1 MVFTSHLFL
10 FGFLPVTLLGYWALR
25 PAGVRLAWLT
35 LASYVFY
42 AAWSWMYLP
51 LMLASTCTDFA
62 AGHVI
67 ARSQSPA
74 RRKAVLIAAL
84 SVNLGLLALFKY
96 AGFFADT
103 TDGLLALFG
112 LGKPVP
118 ILRLVLPLGISF
130 YTFNSLSYTIDVYR
144 GRIPPERSLLRY
156 CAFVALFPHLIAGPI
171 VRYEQMAHQ
180 LARLRPRLTADMAS
194 RGLFFIACGCSKK
207 LLIADSLAPDVN
219 RLYAAHAHLGLT
231 GGWLAALGYSL
242 QLYFDFSGYSDIA
255 VGLALLLGFD
265 FPQNFNSPF
274 KAANI
279 SDFWRRWHMSLS
291 GWLRDYL
298 YIPLGGSRGGTARS
312 ARNLAIVMLLGG
324 LWHGAAATFVVWGAI
339 HGVLLAGH
347 AVLRARGWTPS
358 SRVVNRLATF
368 VCVVAA
374 FVVFRSSGLR
384 SAGDVLGSMIGLGG
398 LEHGSALTG
407 LLDTRFAL
415 TIGALLVFVN
425 VVPNTW
431 QVRFDGSF
439 AKGLAYGAL
448 LASAILAIAGP
459 SPFLYYQF

>member
-1 MVFTSHLFL
+1 
-10 FGFLPVTLLGYWALR
+10 
-25 PAGVRLAWLT
+25 
-35 LASYVFY
+35 
-42 AAWSWMYLP
+42 
-51 LMLASTCTDFA
+51 MLASTCTDFI
-62 AGHVI
+62 AGHLI
-67 ARSQSPA
+67 ARSSNASA
-74 RRKAVLIAAL
+74 RRAYLIVAL
-84 SVNLGLLALFKY
+84 TINLGLLVIFKY
-96 AGFFADT
+96 AGFFADST
-103 TDGLLALFG
+103 NGLLARLGFG
-112 LGKPVP
+112 QPVP
-118 ILRLVLPLGISF
+118 VVHLVLALGISF
-130 YTFNSLSYTIDVYR
+130 YTFNSMSYTIDVYR

-156 CAFVALFPHLIAGPI
+156 CAFVSLFPHLIAGPI
-171 VRYEQMAHQ
+171 VRYEQMARQ

-219 RLYAAHAHLGLT
+219 RLFAAHAHLGLI
-231 GGWLAALGYSL
+231 GAWLAALGYSL

-298 YIPLGGSRGGTARS
+298 FIPLGGSRGGTAQS
-312 ARNLAIVMLLGG
+312 ARNIAIVMLLGG

-339 HGVLLAGH
+339 HGVMLASH
-347 AVLRARGWTPS
+347 ATLRARGLTPS
-358 SRVVNRLATF
+358 NAAFNRVATF

-374 FVVFRSSGLR
+374 FVVFRASSLS
-384 SAGDVLGSMIGLGG
+384 SAGDVLGGMVGLGG
-398 LEHGSALTG
+398 VEHGSAISALV
-407 LLDTRFAL
+407 DSRFAL

-431 QVRFDGSF
+431 QVQFDGSLR
-439 AKGLAYGAL
+439 KGLVYGVL
-448 LASAILAIAGP
+448 LASAVLAIAGP

>member
-1 MVFTSHLFL
+1 MVFTSHVFL

-25 PAGVRLAWLT
+25 PARLRLAWLT

-42 AAWSWMYLP
+42 AAWSWKFLP
-51 LMLASTCTDFA
+51 LMVASTCTDFI
-62 AGHVI
+62 AGRLI
-67 ARSQSPA
+67 ARSGNA
-74 RRKAVLIAAL
+74 TVRRAYLILAL
-84 SVNLGLLALFKY
+84 TINLGLLALFKY
-96 AGFFADT
+96 AGFFADSA
-103 TDGLLALFG
+103 DGFLALLGF
-112 LGKPVP
+112 GKPLP
-118 ILRLVLPLGISF
+118 IVRLVLPLGISF
-130 YTFNSLSYTIDVYR
+130 YTFNSMSYTIDVYR

-171 VRYEQMAHQ
+171 VRYEQMARQ

-219 RLYAAHAHLGLT
+219 RLFADHAHLGLT
-231 GGWLAALGYSL
+231 GAWLAALGYSL

-298 YIPLGGSRGGTARS
+298 FIPLGGSRGGMARS
-312 ARNLAIVMLLGG
+312 ARNIAIVMLLGG

-339 HGVLLAGH
+339 HGTMLAGH

-358 SRVVNRLATF
+358 SAALNRLVTF

-374 FVVFRSSGLR
+374 FVVFRSSGLGG
-384 SAGDVLGSMIGLGG
+384 AGDVLGGMIGLGG
-398 LEHGSALTG
+398 VEHGTAISAL
-407 LLDTRFAL
+407 LVSRFAL
-415 TIGALLVFVN
+415 TIGGLLAFVN
-425 VVPNTW
+425 FAPNTW
-431 QVRFDGSF
+431 QVQFDGSF
-439 AKGLAYGAL
+439 RKGLAYGAL

>member
-1 MVFTSHLFL
+1 MVFTSHIFL
-10 FGFLPVTLLGYWALR
+10 FGFLPITLLGYWGLR
-25 PAGVRLAWLT
+25 SARLRLGWLT
-35 LASYVFY
+35 LASYIFY
-42 AAWSWMYLP
+42 AAWSWKFLP
-51 LMLASTCTDFA
+51 LMLASTCTDFI
-62 AGHVI
+62 AGRVI
-67 ARSQSPA
+67 ASDERQWVKRTA
-74 RRKAVLIAAL
+74 LISAL
-84 SVNLGLLALFKY
+84 TLNLGILAVFKY

-103 TDGLLALFG
+103 TDGLLAL
-112 LGKPVP
+112 LGVGSPLP
-118 ILRLVLPLGISF
+118 ILHLVLPLGISF
-130 YTFNSLSYTIDVYR
+130 YTFNSMSYTIDVYR
-144 GRIPPERSLLRY
+144 GRLAPEQSLLRY

-171 VRYEQMAHQ
+171 VRYEQMKHQ
-180 LARLRPRLTADMAS
+180 LARLHPRLTADMAS

-231 GGWLAALGYSL
+231 AAWLAALGYSL

-274 KAANI
+274 KAPNI
-279 SDFWRRWHMSLS
+279 ADFWRRWHMSLS

-339 HGVLLAGH
+339 HGTLLAGH
-347 AVLRARGWTPS
+347 AVLRARGWTPN
-358 SRVVNRLATF
+358 SRIFNRLVTF
-368 VCVVAA
+368 ICVVAA
-374 FVVFRSSGLR
+374 FVVFRSNGLH
-384 SAGDVLGSMIGLGG
+384 SAGDILGSMIGLGG
-398 LEHGSALTG
+398 IEPASAVSA

-415 TIGALLVFVN
+415 AIAALLVFVN

-431 QVRFDGSF
+431 ELRFNGSF
-439 AKGLAYGAL
+439 TRGLGYGL
-448 LASAILAIAGP
+448 LFASAILAIAGP

>member
-1 MVFTSHLFL
+1 VLFNSHVFIFC
-10 FGFLPVTLLGYWALR
+10 FLPLVLLGWWSLR
-25 PAGVRLAWLT
+25 RPTARLAFLAV
-35 LASYVFY
+35 ASYVFY
-42 AAWSWMYLP
+42 AWWSWHFLP
-51 LMLASTCTDFA
+51 LLLATTGVDYI
-62 AGHVI
+62 AGHAI
-67 ARSQSPA
+67 ARSA
-74 RRKAVLIAAL
+74 DERRRRVFLATAL
-84 SVNLGLLALFKY
+84 GINLALLGYFKY
-96 AGFFADT
+96 VGFFLHSANGIGSLLGAGHPFP
-103 TDGLLALFG
+103 GLRVLL
-112 LGKPVP
+112 P
-118 ILRLVLPLGISF
+118 IGISF
-130 YTFNSLSYTIDVYR
+130 YTFNSMSYTIDVYR
-144 GRIPPERSLLRY
+144 GRIPPEQSLLRY

-194 RGLFFIACGCSKK
+194 RGLFLIACGCSKK

-219 RLYAAHAHLGLT
+219 RLYAGHAHLGLT
-231 GGWLAALGYSL
+231 GAWLAALGYSL

-274 KAANI
+274 KADNI
-279 SDFWRRWHMSLS
+279 ADFWRRWHMSLS
-291 GWLRDYL
+291 GWIRDYL
-298 YIPLGGSRGGTARS
+298 YIPLGGSRGGAARS

-324 LWHGAAATFVVWGAI
+324 LWHGAAATFVAWGAI
-339 HGVLLAGH
+339 HGILLAGH
-347 AVLRARGWTPS
+347 AVLRACGWTPS
-358 SRVVNRLATF
+358 SRALNRFATF

-374 FVVFRSSGLR
+374 FVIFRSSSLH
-384 SAGDVLGSMIGLGG
+384 SAGDVLGGMIGLRGVERG
-398 LEHGSALTG
+398 TAVSA

-431 QVRFDGSF
+431 EVQFNGSF
-439 AKGLAYGAL
+439 RKGIAYGLL